1 MESGTHTAERYTPEE
16 RRAKLRAFADRM
28 LDHLEDL
35 APPQDVVEVERGL
48 RTGLLI
54 ERLYA
59 RVDTAER
66 TERANPKPRTDEE
79 IEADVAKSRAEWAA
93 KINGL
98 RLERE
103 AREAKAAAH
112 IAQQAPVA
120 APKPAYAPA
129 MKASLGAL
137 CQHEVLKHF
146 ADELEDE
153 LENGLNPDWVP
164 PPKPEPPLARFI
176 DTEDPLNAPVQHWRV
191 TERPN
196 SGSG

>member
-1 MESGTHTAERYTPEE
+1 MAPEMRTDTPTAERYTPEE

-35 APPQDVVEVERGL
+35 APPQDVAQVERGL

-66 TERANPKPRTDEE
+66 TERANPKPRTDAE

-93 KINGL
+93 KINGM

-103 AREAKAAAH
+103 AREAKT
-112 IAQQAPVA
+112 A
-120 APKPAYAPA
+120 APIAPPTPEPSYTPAL
-129 MKASLGAL
+129 KSSLNAL
-137 CQHEVLKHF
+137 RQHEDLKDF

-153 LENGLNPDWVP
+153 LENGLNPEWVAP
-164 PPKPEPPLARFI
+164 FKTELPLARFI
-176 DTEDPLNAPVQHWRV
+176 DTEDPLNAPIQHWRT
-191 TERPN
+191 TERPDF
-196 SGSG
+196 GSG

>member
-16 RRAKLRAFADRM
+16 RRARLRAFADRM

-35 APPQDVVEVERGL
+35 APPQDVAEVERGL

-66 TERANPKPRTDEE
+66 TERANPKPRTDAE
-79 IEADVAKSRAEWAA
+79 IAADVAKSRAEWAA

-103 AREAKAAAH
+103 AREAKAAAP
-112 IAQQAPVA
+112 IAP
-120 APKPAYAPA
+120 PTPELSYTPALKSSL
-129 MKASLGAL
+129 KALR
-137 CQHEVLKHF
+137 QHEDLKHF

-153 LENGLNPDWVP
+153 LANGLNPDWVP

-176 DTEDPLNAPVQHWRV
+176 DTEAQLNAPVQHWR
-191 TERPN
+191 TMERPDF
-196 SGSG
+196 GSG